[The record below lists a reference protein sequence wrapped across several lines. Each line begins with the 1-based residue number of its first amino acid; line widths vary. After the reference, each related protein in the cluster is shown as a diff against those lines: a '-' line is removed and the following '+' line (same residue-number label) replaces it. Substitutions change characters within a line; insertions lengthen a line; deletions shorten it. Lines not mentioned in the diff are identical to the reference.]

1 MKEIKPFIESLRT
14 ADNSDT
20 INTILNGY
28 DVINEGFASNLAGI
42 AGIAAM
48 GYAGYQAGMEGK
60 PKPAAVEPEV
70 DPTTVLVQ
78 EYSQELRLPDSLV
91 SIAVDKANKH
101 GIEPSLVV
109 AVLKQESQGKVSA
122 VSHKGAR
129 GPMQLMPKT
138 AEHLG
143 VNNISDPEENIDA
156 GAKYIAQL
164 MKRFG
169 SQDLALAAYNA
180 GPGNVRK
187 AGDKIPDFPETQKYV
202 REVSKYKNQL
212 DQIDE
217 EIE

>member
-1 MKEIKPFIESLRT
+1 MNELKVFIESLRT
-14 ADNSDT
+14 EENSTVIDT
-20 INTILNGY
+20 ILDGY
-28 DVINEGFASNLAGI
+28 TVINEGFASNLAGL
-42 AGIAAM
+42 AGIAAF
-48 GYAGYQAGMEGK
+48 GYGGYQAAQEGK
-60 PKPAAVEPEV
+60 PKPEIEPEP
-70 DPTTVLVQ
+70 DPTKVLIQ

-101 GIEPSLVV
+101 GVEPSLVV
-109 AVLKQESQGKVSA
+109 AVLKQESQGKVNA

-143 VNNISDPEENIDA
+143 VSNINDPEENIDA

-202 REVSKYKNQL
+202 REVSKYKTQL
-212 DQIDE
+212 DEIDT
-217 EIE
+217 EIQ